1 MACQHAVGV
10 FSAQRVAGAFQMADA
25 FQQDVVAGA
34 LVNGQIDVDFRD
46 GDVAKALPHVDQVH
60 IAGAGVLGFS
70 GGIAVQRAAQ
80 LFIVTA
86 GGLFGGVQLFGVHAF
101 YGIIV
106 ILDGR
111 TGVALG
117 HHVADDR
124 VGRHTDARQDHQ
136 RRKAQFQSG
145 GGIHGKVLSRRSK
158 MLRYSEEIL

>member
-1 MACQHAVGV
+1 MPGQHAVGA
-10 FSAQRVAGAFQMADA
+10 FSAQRVAGPFQMADA

-34 LVNGQIDVDFRD
+34 LVNGQVDVDFRD

-86 GGLFGGVQLFGVHAF
+86 GGLFGGVQLFGVHAMH
-101 YGIIV
+101 GLVV
-106 ILDGR
+106 ILDSR

-117 HHVADDR
+117 HHIADDR
-124 VGRHTDARQDHQ
+124 VGRHADAGQDHQ

-145 GGIHGKVLSRRSK
+145 GGIHGSVLSK
-158 MLRYSEEIL
+158 KCKVPYNPP